1 MTHDPSDAVQPPR
14 LPEPPAYQPPAY
26 QAPPEYAP
34 PAYQPPPA
42 RPQPP
47 AYQQPGQPPAYQQP
61 GQAPGQPPYVGYG
74 QQSTDQAQGYPVA
87 SYPGYGAAPAH
98 FPAPAGVGGLPIA
111 AIIVSSVAF
120 LIGLLPFIGALAGL
134 TGLVLSIISV
144 RRPRG
149 RVLGIIGIVL
159 SSLALLT
166 SLLMTLGFIT
176 SVLNG

>member
-1 MTHDPSDAVQPPR
+1 MTYDPPGPIRPPQPPE
-14 LPEPPAYQPPAY
+14 PPTYQAPPAYQPPPVYQPPPAY
-26 QAPPEYAP
+26 QPPSEYAP
-34 PAYQPPPA
+34 PAYQPP
-42 RPQPP
+42 
-47 AYQQPGQPPAYQQP
+47 
-61 GQAPGQPPYVGYG
+61 GQAPAQPPYVGYS
-74 QQSTDQAQGYPVA
+74 QQPTYQAQGYPVA
-87 SYPGYGAAPAH
+87 SYPGYGAAPGQSA
-98 FPAPAGVGGLPIA
+98 PPAGVGGLPIA

-120 LIGLLPFIGALAGL
+120 LIGLLPFVGALAGIA
-134 TGLVLSIISV
+134 GLVLSILAV